1 MRRRLRVVV
10 IAFVLGVAAACGGSS
25 PASPTPTPPPTPQ
38 PNTDPPAN
46 VAPTIDLLTVQGKR
60 LRQPARFADLKE
72 TVDVSAT
79 VTDPETPLDELTYEC
94 TATAGTFNGT
104 GRSVTWTAPDAAST
118 PTKATLTL
126 KVVEKYGHP
135 NQPKNFTW
143 EVTKTIDVALHDS
156 TNEVRRMSEQF
167 LVDFSDTNNKDWQ
180 YIMRN
185 FNASACPNPAEYEA
199 EKTDVIRHYTDYQ
212 MVKSQVGDGKVT
224 VNFGGFCPFRSKQ
237 GDACATV
244 PVMWDSIFKPM
255 GVQFSTSGN
264 DVIAAAYSAKDSRW
278 YLCSSDYQAF
288 TPLAASH
295 KLYGR

>member
-1 MRRRLRVVV
+1 MRRFILVVAV
-10 IAFVLGVAAACGGSS
+10 AVVLGVATACGGSS
-25 PASPTPTPPPTPQ
+25 PASPSPTPPPSPQ
-38 PNTDPPAN
+38 PNNDPPAN
-46 VAPTIDLLTVQGKR
+46 VAPSIDLLTVQGRRTK
-60 LRQPARFADLKE
+60 QPARFADLRE

-79 VTDPETPLDELTYEC
+79 VADPETPLDELTYDW

-104 GRSVTWTAPDAAST
+104 GRNVTWTAPDAAST

-126 KVVEKYGHP
+126 KVIERYGHP

-143 EVTKTIDVALHDS
+143 EVIKTVDVALHDS

-185 FNASACPNPAEYEA
+185 FNAAACPNPAEYDA
-199 EKTDVIRHYTDYQ
+199 EKSDVIRNYSDYQ
-212 MVKSQVGDGKVT
+212 MVNYQVGEGKVT

-237 GDACATV
+237 GDACAIV

-255 GVQFSTSGN
+255 GIRVASSGN
-264 DVIAAAYSAKDSRW
+264 DVIAAAYSTKDSRW
-278 YLCSSDYQAF
+278 YLCASDYQALV
-288 TPLAASH
+288 PLDKTH
-295 KLYGR
+295 PFYGR